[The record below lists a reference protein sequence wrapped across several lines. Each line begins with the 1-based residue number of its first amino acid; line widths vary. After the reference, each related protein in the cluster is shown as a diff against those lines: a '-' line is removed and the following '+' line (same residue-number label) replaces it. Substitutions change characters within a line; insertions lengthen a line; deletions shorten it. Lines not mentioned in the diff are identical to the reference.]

1 MPGPE
6 KYYAGPYKVFIVS
19 IMPGTSDHL
28 YTQEPLSST
37 WDCFVWMEM
46 CEYLSP
52 NILSAFSLG
61 NVIFIHSFIG
71 AKKILHTNKCCIT
84 SIRICFYPEFWMLSQ
99 LRICKHDQYL
109 CLYCFSFWVHN
120 YLSRNILSAFPLGTR
135 KYGTKINAL

>member
-1 MPGPE
+1 MYSCGVRYKVFILSIMPGPKKYYAGPYKVFIVSIMPGPK

-61 NVIFIHSFIG
+61 TVIFIHSFIG
-71 AKKILHTNKCCIT
+71 
-84 SIRICFYPEFWMLSQ
+84 
-99 LRICKHDQYL
+99 DQQK
-109 CLYCFSFWVHN
+109 YC
-120 YLSRNILSAFPLGTR
+120 TQ
-135 KYGTKINAL
+135 INAV

>member
-1 MPGPE
+1 MQGPKKYYAGPYKVFIVSIMPGPK

-61 NVIFIHSFIG
+61 TVIFIHSFIG
-71 AKKILHTNKCCIT
+71 
-84 SIRICFYPEFWMLSQ
+84 
-99 LRICKHDQYL
+99 DQQK
-109 CLYCFSFWVHN
+109 YC
-120 YLSRNILSAFPLGTR
+120 TQ
-135 KYGTKINAL
+135 INAV

>member
-61 NVIFIHSFIG
+61 TVIFIHSFIG
-71 AKKILHTNKCCIT
+71 DQKILHTNKCCIT
-84 SIRICFYPEFWMLSQ
+84 SIRICFYPEFWNIGPNFGC
-99 LRICKHDQYL
+99 ICKHYQ
-109 CLYCFSFWVHN
+109 CLYLYYCFGLWMHN
-120 YLSRNILSAFPLGTR
+120 YLGQLDWL
-135 KYGTKINAL
+135 LC